1 MQSGECFHN
10 IAANGLGIGEGRA
23 LKNVSSNIA
32 QKLIEVQMLIYFR
45 QPCFCQYL
53 VPVAQLKGSE
63 KLIYK
68 KNLVKYF

>member
-1 MQSGECFHN
+1 MH
-10 IAANGLGIGEGRA
+10 
-23 LKNVSSNIA
+23 KTV
-32 QKLIEVQMLIYFR
+32 IEARHPRFWQA
-45 QPCFCQYL
+45 L

>member
-1 MQSGECFHN
+1 MFN
-10 IAANGLGIGEGRA
+10 
-23 LKNVSSNIA
+23 
-32 QKLIEVQMLIYFR
+32 YFR
-45 QPCFCQYL
+45 QPPLRQYL